1 MSNLVD
7 RTAYLRG
14 LAEGMS
20 LSKEKNEN
28 KLMLEMLS
36 VMDEMAQKIN
46 EMELDMAELDEY
58 MESIDEDLT
67 DMEEVLFGDEDS
79 DDDEDDDEFDFDE
92 DEELSLECPHC
103 GSSIQL
109 KSADIDFDQSP
120 LCSKCNKPFFPD
132 MIEGEDEE

>member
-14 LAEGMS
+14 LAEGMN
-20 LSKEKNEN
+20 LSKDKNEN

-67 DMEEVLFGDEDS
+67 DMEEVLFGDEDD
-79 DDDEDDDEFDFDE
+79 DDDEEEYGFDD
-92 DEELSLECPHC
+92 DEELSLDCPHC

-120 LCSKCNKPFFPD
+120 LCPKCKKPFFSD
-132 MIEGEDEE
+132 MLEGEDEE

>member
-14 LAEGMS
+14 LAEGMN

-46 EMELDMAELDEY
+46 EMGLDMEELDEY

-67 DMEEVLFGDEDS
+67 DMEEVLFGDED
-79 DDDEDDDEFDFDE
+79 DDADDGDDEYDFNE
-92 DEELSLECPHC
+92 DEELSLDCPHC

-120 LCSKCNKPFFPD
+120 LCPKCEKPFFSD
-132 MIEGEDEE
+132 ILEGEDEE

>member
-14 LAEGMS
+14 LAEGMN
-20 LSKEKNEN
+20 LSKEQNEH

-46 EMELDMAELDEY
+46 EMELDMEELDEY

-67 DMEEVLFGDEDS
+67 DMEEVLFGDEDP
-79 DDDEDDDEFDFDE
+79 DDDEDDGEYDDDA
-92 DEELSLECPHC
+92 DEELSLDCPHC

-109 KSADIDFDQSP
+109 KAADIDFDQSP
-120 LCSKCNKPFFPD
+120 LCPKCNKPFFPD
-132 MIEGEDEE
+132 MIEGEDGE